1 MKIELMLIK
10 NLVVNEMSSKIY
22 SKPKNYD
29 LIRQSIIDIG
39 IINPIIV
46 NKENNMIISG
56 NLRYTIARKLKNIKH
71 VPVIKIQLS
80 ENQNINDLL
89 LLSNTQREK
98 SLCDKY
104 NENEYIDG
112 LFNLKRGTRTDLSLE
127 LQEEKELKEKMKRIL
142 SAAEIDYFG
151 RIKNLALDIYG
162 EDNYKNKIIEG
173 FNRIDNGELSKN
185 AFKTELEEI
194 KNRVLPK
201 TKKINKSRSVLTY
214 INKEKAITEIGKIL
228 DKVPE
233 DLHEEIL
240 LHFLSKQS
248 YDMAS

>member
-1 MKIELMLIK
+1 
-10 NLVVNEMSSKIY
+10 
-22 SKPKNYD
+22 
-29 LIRQSIIDIG
+29 
-39 IINPIIV
+39 
-46 NKENNMIISG
+46 
-56 NLRYTIARKLKNIKH
+56 
-71 VPVIKIQLS
+71 
-80 ENQNINDLL
+80 
-89 LLSNTQREK
+89 
-98 SLCDKY
+98 
-104 NENEYIDG
+104 
-112 LFNLKRGTRTDLSLE
+112 
-127 LQEEKELKEKMKRIL
+127 MKRIL